1 MQKFR
6 SKEILMVEEAWTTNS
21 SKLTLDVPIDDEEST
36 ATTLISRS
44 IEMEGKFIEKV
55 RYILA

>member
-21 SKLTLDVPIDDEEST
+21 SKFTLDVPIDDEETT